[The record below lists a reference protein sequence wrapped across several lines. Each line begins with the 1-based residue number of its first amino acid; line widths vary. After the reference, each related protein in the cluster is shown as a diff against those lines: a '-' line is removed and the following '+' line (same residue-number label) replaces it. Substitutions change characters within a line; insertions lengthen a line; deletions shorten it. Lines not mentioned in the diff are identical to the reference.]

1 MTAMT
6 LVLVSQNGHLLVD
19 HTDVSQ
25 LSTDPQTHSNAYDG
39 FVRMISAPFRS
50 RNCLLQTHELEELEE
65 DMNQTPAYAS
75 FSGRAGDNPHSQC
88 CRGCSFFLQA
98 LGIFSTIFQIC
109 FLLPSLITHPTCSK
123 RSL

>member
-6 LVLVSQNGHLLVD
+6 LALVSQNGHLLVD

-39 FVRMISAPFRS
+39 FVRMISASFRS

-65 DMNQTPAYAS
+65 DMNQTDTS
-75 FSGRAGDNPHSQC
+75 
-88 CRGCSFFLQA
+88 L
-98 LGIFSTIFQIC
+98 C
-109 FLLPSLITHPTCSK
+109 FLLRK
-123 RSL
+123 GW